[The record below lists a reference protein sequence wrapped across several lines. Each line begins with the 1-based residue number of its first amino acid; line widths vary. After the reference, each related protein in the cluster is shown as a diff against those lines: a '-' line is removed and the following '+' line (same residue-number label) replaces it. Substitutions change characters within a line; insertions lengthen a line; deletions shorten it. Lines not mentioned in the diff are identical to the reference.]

1 MRYINPFDLL
11 NIQSENLSDIDSS
24 TIRRA
29 KKKLLADIELSD
41 NNTIDHNGIE
51 LTKSDCIRAVDDLD
65 HKNKNE
71 FHYFIFK
78 NPDLN
83 SFLTSGDLRFFKTYK
98 SESIYKLSEFL
109 EFISPFFTFQYA
121 KQLSLN
127 YKKRNIDN
135 VKLLLSIKPITNEA
149 SRELCFKGT
158 YTTIKEIENEI
169 IALNKN
175 ITDKKSKFIDDNFN
189 GLATL
194 ISKKVD
200 VKLLNILPI
209 YFQSLRNSLAQT
221 IRNLARDINNDP
233 YNNYKPAYEI
243 IDIANNVSTDGLIK
257 QTISKGYYTI
267 KKNYDDSLPKSIPL
281 RPQATTAISEPETEE
296 VEEVEEDKIQ
306 EKSTEYKS
314 NTFYKVFLF
323 VSVGLLIWAIF
334 NNTTRLVILSM
345 YAFSYLSTI
354 YSFIKKPEVFRAN
367 NFTDKL
373 FLFTS
378 SIICTLAYFN
388 NNAAIF
394 FLLYHIVGC
403 CFTLYYDLVLNKPY
417 NKNKSIA
424 YLILAIIGTYY
435 LNTNDNI
442 FHNQKSVSNQEVVQT
457 PSVNESN
464 SPINTEPLES
474 TPPPPPPKPVFN
486 YPYIENGNITG
497 CSNIKSKYNKK
508 INNKL
513 VITCGSNADVAV
525 KMIDYAT
532 EKSIRYVYIH
542 KNSTY
547 TIKNIHEGRYYL
559 KIAYGS
565 DWGVKEGESI
575 CEGRFTSNTLY
586 KKGDEI
592 LDYNII
598 YSGDGGYQ
606 IPSFSLKLDVVFTD
620 DNMNKFETDNINENE
635 FYNE

>member
-1 MRYINPFDLL
+1 MNYINPFDLL

-41 NNTIDHNGIE
+41 NDTIDHNGIE

-65 HKNKNE
+65 HKDKNE

-83 SFLTSGDLRFFKTYK
+83 SFLSSGDLRFFKTYK

-109 EFISPFFTFQYA
+109 DFISPFFTFQYD

-127 YKKRNIDN
+127 YKKRDIDK

-149 SRELCFKGT
+149 SKELCFKGT

-169 IALNKN
+169 ITINKN

-189 GLATL
+189 GLADL
-194 ISKKVD
+194 ISKNVD
-200 VKLLNILPI
+200 VELLNILPI

-243 IDIANNVSTDGLIK
+243 IDIANNVSTDGLVK

-281 RPQATTAISEPETEE
+281 RPQVSTVSEPETEE
-296 VEEVEEDKIQ
+296 DEEIEEDKIQ

-314 NTFYKVFLF
+314 NNYYKGFLF
-323 VSVGLLIWAIF
+323 ISCGLLIWAIF
-334 NNTTRLVILSM
+334 NNTTRLVILSF
-345 YAFSYLSTI
+345 YAFSYLASI
-354 YSFIKKPEVFRAN
+354 YNFIKKPEIFKAN
-367 NFTDKL
+367 TSSDKL
-373 FLFTS
+373 FFLIS
-378 SIICTLAYFN
+378 VIICATAYFN
-388 NNAAIF
+388 NNAAIL
-394 FLLYHIVGC
+394 FLLYHFVGC

-424 YLILAIIGTYY
+424 FLVLAIIGTYY

-442 FHNQKSVSNQEVVQT
+442 FNNQKSVSNQEVVQT

-464 SPINTEPLES
+464 NPINSEPLES

-513 VITCGSNADVAV
+513 VISCGSNADVAV

-532 EKSIRYVYIH
+532 EKSIRYVYIR

-547 TIKNIHEGRYYL
+547 TIKNIPEGRYYL

-565 DWGVKEGESI
+565 DWGIKEGESV

>member
-1 MRYINPFDLL
+1 MHYINPFDLL

-29 KKKLLADIELSD
+29 KKNLLADIELSD
-41 NNTIDHNGIE
+41 NDTINHNGIE
-51 LTKSDCIRAVDDLD
+51 LTKSDCIRAIDDLD
-65 HKNKNE
+65 HKDKNE

-83 SFLTSGDLRFFKTYK
+83 SFLTNGNLRFFKTYK
-98 SESIYKLSEFL
+98 SESIYKLPEFL
-109 EFISPFFTFQYA
+109 DFISPFFTFQYD

-135 VKLLLSIKPITNEA
+135 VKLLLSTKPITNED

-175 ITDKKSKFIDDNFN
+175 ITDKKSTFIENNFN

-194 ISKKVD
+194 IAKKVE
-200 VKLLNILPI
+200 VELLNILPI

-257 QTISKGYYTI
+257 QTISKGYYII

-281 RPQATTAISEPETEE
+281 RAQALTTVSEPETEE
-296 VEEVEEDKIQ
+296 DEEIEEDKIQ

-323 VSVGLLIWAIF
+323 VSCGLLIWAVF
-334 NNTTRLVILSM
+334 NSTTRFIILSW
-345 YAFSYLSTI
+345 YAYSYLSTI
-354 YSFIKKPEVFRAN
+354 YSFIKKPEVFKAHTS
-367 NFTDKL
+367 TDKL
-373 FLFTS
+373 FFFISL
-378 SIICTLAYFN
+378 IICASAYFN
-388 NNAAIF
+388 NYAAIF
-394 FLLYHIVGC
+394 FLLYLFVGC
-403 CFTLYYDLVLNKPY
+403 CFKLYYDLVLNKPY
-417 NKNKSIA
+417 NKNKSFA
-424 YLILAIIGTYY
+424 YLVLALIGTYY

-442 FHNQKSVSNQEVVQT
+442 FNNQNSVSKQEVVQT
-457 PSVNESN
+457 PSSNEPVSSN
-464 SPINTEPLES
+464 TSSEPVENTL
-474 TPPPPPPKPVFN
+474 PPPKPVYN
-486 YPYIENGNITG
+486 YPSIENGNITG
-497 CSNIKSKYNKK
+497 CSNIKAKYNKK
-508 INNKL
+508 IDNKL
-513 VITCGSNADVAV
+513 IISCGSNANVAV

-532 EKSIRYVYIH
+532 EKSIRYIYIQ

-547 TIKNIHEGRYYL
+547 TIRNIPEGKYYL

-565 DWGVKEGESI
+565 EWGVKDGESI
-575 CEGRFTSNTLY
+575 CEGRFTTNTLY
-586 KKGDEI
+586 KKGDEV
-592 LDYNII
+592 LDYNLI

-606 IPSFSLKLDVVFTD
+606 IPSFSLKLDVVFTE
-620 DNMNKFETDNINENE
+620 DNMNKFKTDNINENE